1 MQIIAISDTHGKHRD
16 LVLPRGD
23 VLVHAGDFTVGG
35 EESATLD
42 FVNWFSVQPFEHKI
56 FIAGNH
62 DLWAESHE
70 TELTNYARERDVH
83 YLCNSTAEVAGLK
96 FWGSPCTPQFMDWAF
111 MYAHGSE
118 AENQWSQVP
127 GIVDVLVTH
136 GPPQGILDG
145 LYVAPAVTA
154 AFATKSRSIPKAKSV
169 PAPKAD
175 TSASCDDDICQAVKP
190 RSESVGCEALAKR
203 VMQVKPG
210 FHIFGHIHEA
220 FGSMNVGRTR
230 FVNASVMNR
239 HYQLAN
245 PAHQLVLSEND
256 FADNAVE
263 DQKFPERIEAL
274 VLDSVG

>member
-111 MYAHGSE
+111 MYTDGRE
-118 AENQWSQVP
+118 AENQWSQV
-127 GIVDVLVTH
+127 
-136 GPPQGILDG
+136 
-145 LYVAPAVTA
+145 
-154 AFATKSRSIPKAKSV
+154 SRSIPKAKSV

-175 TSASCDDDICQAVKP
+175 TSASCDDDICQEVKP